1 MVQRVDRVAM
11 TVTSVLL
18 CGNFLMFV
26 SKPEVANYFVV
37 KSYFV
42 LSGYSYGY

>member
-18 CGNFLMFV
+18 CGNFLMFL
-26 SKPEVANYFVV
+26 SKPEAANYFVV